1 MQVSTMLNTMWDS
14 YPSHY

>member
-14 YPSHY
+14 LPSHY